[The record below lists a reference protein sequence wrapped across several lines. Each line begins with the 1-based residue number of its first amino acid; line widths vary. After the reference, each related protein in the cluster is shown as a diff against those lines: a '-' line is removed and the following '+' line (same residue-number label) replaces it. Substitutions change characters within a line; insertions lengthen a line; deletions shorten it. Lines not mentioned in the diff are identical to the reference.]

1 MDNDPRFE
9 LFAFW
14 RTSATY
20 RVRVALNLKGLPVGP
35 HGRARVRSITSWR
48 LIRIR

>member
-1 MDNDPRFE
+1 MTDQPRFE

-20 RVRVALNLKGLPVGP
+20 RVRVAMALKALTATETLVNLIAGGQHDP
-35 HGRARVRSITSWR
+35 AFWR
-48 LIRIR
+48 